1 MSKIEML
8 NWFLFALGLLAALA
22 VYAAYRKSGEIIQPV
37 RRGALANTPDQY
49 RLAHEA
55 VEFSTADGVRLKGW
69 FLPAA
74 GAGRSDAFQG
84 QEATGCTIIFCH
96 GWRSNRGEML
106 RDTWFLAEKGF
117 NLLYFDFRASG
128 ESKGAVSSVGYLETR
143 DFDAAY
149 EFLKANRPH
158 AAEAV
163 GVFGTSMGGSV
174 AVYAAVK
181 YPELVCLL
189 AENTFLSYN
198 KVVANWSWRRLK
210 TPYFPLVAL
219 TLFFV
224 RRKLKADPE
233 PYSPLY
239 NAGKIKI
246 PVMFI
251 NGDHDD
257 LVPLPDAEAL
267 FGLCSSEKKQMWVIA
282 GASHAKCAE
291 VGGEVYRGKVAAFF
305 AENLREPVPG
315 AGGAKPAGGQ
325 KA

>member
-1 MSKIEML
+1 MSKVELL

-22 VYAAYRKSGEIIQPV
+22 VYTAYRKSSEIIQPL
-37 RRGALANTPDQY
+37 RRGALKYTPDQY
-49 RLAHEA
+49 KLAHEA

-69 FLPAA
+69 YIPAV
-74 GAGRSDAFQG
+74 GEESGRA
-84 QEATGCTIIFCH
+84 IIFCH
-96 GWRSNRGEML
+96 GWGSNRGEML
-106 RDTWFLAEKGF
+106 RDTWFLAERGF

-128 ESKGAVSSVGYLETR
+128 ESKGSVSSVGYLETR

-149 EFLKANRPH
+149 EFLKTNRPH

-174 AVYAAVK
+174 AVYAAAK

-189 AENTFLSYN
+189 AENTFLSYK

-224 RRKLKADPE
+224 GRKLKADPE

-239 NAGKIKI
+239 SVGKLKL
-246 PVMFI
+246 PVLFI

-257 LVPLPDAEAL
+257 LVPLPDAEKL
-267 FGLCSSEKKQMWVIA
+267 FGLCGSANKRIWVVA

-291 VGGEVYRGKVAAFF
+291 VGGEVYRGKVTAFF
-305 AENLREPVPG
+305 SENMREPGPE
-315 AGGAKPAGGQ
+315 

>member
-1 MSKIEML
+1 MSKLELL
-8 NWFLFALGLLAALA
+8 NWFLFALGLLAAYA
-22 VYAAYRKSGEIIQPV
+22 VYTSYSKSSEIIQPV
-37 RRGALANTPDQY
+37 RRGALAYTPDQY
-49 RLAHEA
+49 KLAHET
-55 VEFSTADGVRLKGW
+55 VEFTTADGVRLKGW
-69 FLPAA
+69 FIPYP
-74 GAGRSDAFQG
+74 GEECGR
-84 QEATGCTIIFCH
+84 TIIFCH

-117 NLLYFDFRASG
+117 NLFYFDFRASG
-128 ESKGAVSSVGYLETR
+128 ESTGAVSSVGYLETR

-149 EFLKANRPH
+149 EFLKNNRPQ
-158 AAEAV
+158 AAESV

-174 AVYAAVK
+174 AVYAAAK

-239 NAGKIKI
+239 NAGKVKV
-246 PVMFI
+246 PALFI

-257 LVPLPDAEAL
+257 LVSLPDAEAL
-267 FGLCSSEKKQMWVIA
+267 FGLCGSEKKQMWVIA
-282 GASHAKCAE
+282 GATHAKCAE
-291 VGGEVYRGKVAAFF
+291 VGGEVYRTKVSAFF
-305 AENLREPVPG
+305 DENLKEPVQEQMP
-315 AGGAKPAGGQ
+315 AAAK
-325 KA
+325 K